1 MESIVSS
8 QYSQAPLQLHRPLYL
23 SPESPPVV
31 YMKTPSSGLLHGD
44 EHKIDV
50 CLLEGA
56 QLELR
61 TQAATLVYPGASKQS
76 FIASLGKASKLIF
89 QPHSLILASQAELTQ
104 RVDIH
109 LSEGATL
116 IYQEDW
122 CVGRI
127 AMGERWQFKSFDYG
141 LNIWQNDHL
150 IYRERWILTPASQ
163 TLESPFICSKYTHF
177 RTAFSFGER
186 ETPES
191 GRQSIGDTDK
201 NPKQAGNL
209 RSNCEA
215 GQTPALPDPKQA
227 GSGRSDAQRSKEKTW
242 IMETPQ
248 GKIER
253 IASHA

>member
-23 SPESPPVV
+23 SPQSPPVV

-76 FIASLGKASKLIF
+76 FKARLGKASKLKF
-89 QPHSLILASQAELTQ
+89 QPHSLILATQAELTQ

-122 CVGRI
+122 CAGRI
-127 AMGERWQFKSFDYG
+127 AMGERWQFKMFDYG
-141 LNIWQNDHL
+141 LNIWYEDQL

-163 TLESPFICSKYTHF
+163 PVESVFICSDYTHF
-177 RTAFSFGER
+177 RTAFTFGESAQSG
-186 ETPES
+186 TPE
-191 GRQSIGDTDK
+191 
-201 NPKQAGNL
+201 
-209 RSNCEA
+209 
-215 GQTPALPDPKQA
+215 PARLPADLDDQERKQA
-227 GSGRSDAQRSKEKTW
+227 GSLGANGSLRSDGSRRSSW
-242 IMETPQ
+242 IMQTPQ

-253 IASHA
+253 TASHS